1 MKSIVLKKMI
11 IRNFK
16 GIENLQM
23 SFGKDNTILGDNGT
37 GKTTIFDAF
46 SWALF
51 GKNSEGKTKFN
62 IQTLDKEGNIIHGIE
77 CNVTLILEING
88 CEKKISR
95 TLKENWVRTR
105 GKDELKNT
113 PTVYEIDDV
122 PMKEK
127 DYKAEINKIIDEE
140 LFKMVTNPFYFT
152 SLNWKDQ
159 RNILL
164 EIIGDID
171 NENVIAYNKSL
182 SPLQDK
188 IKNNIDDYITKIK
201 ASINKLKEKVK
212 SLPYRI
218 DECHN
223 SLVEVDKESLESK
236 KKNIQEEIE
245 KIDLQLQDSS
255 KANEAKLKLQEE
267 IFNLKNKKTEL
278 ISQASNKKA
287 VKEVEDK
294 IFDMK
299 HSVKINSMN
308 KESVECKIKKIH
320 VEIEETTKEISLS
333 LAEQEKLRE
342 EWFKTNDEQFIF
354 DETQG
359 VCPCCGRA
367 YEEGKIQEIKE
378 SAQER
383 FSITKEKKLEDINKK
398 GVDFGARIVAKKDS
412 LNHYEVMERELRNEL
427 DDLVS
432 KIKSDSLQIDKLIKQ
447 KEDLSTETVV
457 PGLVELEDE
466 IAALQLKLDNFKLD
480 NKLELKSKKETL
492 LLELEGVQKKFAFI
506 ETNKQLLT
514 RIEELKNEEK
524 DLNIKIGLLTKELEL
539 GEEFVRTK
547 VELLEESINK
557 KFKGVTFKLFNT
569 FKHGGIEDCC
579 EALVQGVPFRDANT
593 AGKINAGLSII
604 NTLSQHYDV
613 SAPVFIDNRESVNK
627 LTDFDGQLVN
637 LKVTK
642 DKKLKISEACCS
654 SKEEEEYLEEKLQE
668 IREKIGPYSNGYIV
682 EDLFS
687 EAEKVDTQIGE
698 PGRWSYNKTCI
709 YKYKNMFFAVSWEEP
724 STELQDGQETSLEI
738 YRVNPVEKTVT
749 TFE

>member
-1 MKSIVLKKMI
+1 MKSIIIKKMI

-255 KANEAKLKLQEE
+255 KANEAKLKLQED

-278 ISQASNKKA
+278 ISQASNRKA

-294 IFDMK
+294 IFDIK

-378 SAQER
+378 SAHER

-398 GVDFGARIVAKKDS
+398 GMDFGARIIAKKDS
-412 LNHYEVMERELRNEL
+412 LNHYEVMERELKNEL

-432 KIKSDSLQIDKLIKQ
+432 KIKSDSLQIDRLLKQ

-738 YRVNPVEKTVT
+738 YRVNPVEKMVT

>member
-11 IRNFK
+11 IQNFK

-236 KKNIQEEIE
+236 KKNIHEEIE

-738 YRVNPVEKTVT
+738 YRVNPIEKMVT

>member
-11 IRNFK
+11 IQNFK

-236 KKNIQEEIE
+236 KKNIHEEIE

-613 SAPVFIDNRESVNK
+613 SAPVFIDNRESINK

-738 YRVNPVEKTVT
+738 YRVNPIEKMVT

>member
-11 IRNFK
+11 IQNFK

-164 EIIGDID
+164 EIIGDVD

-294 IFDMK
+294 ISDMK

>member
-1 MKSIVLKKMI
+1 MKSIILKKMI

-171 NENVIAYNKSL
+171 DENVIAYNKSL

-236 KKNIQEEIE
+236 KKNIHEEIE

-278 ISQASNKKA
+278 ISQASNRKA

-294 IFDMK
+294 IFDIK

-398 GVDFGARIVAKKDS
+398 GMDFGARIVAKKDS

-738 YRVNPVEKTVT
+738 YRVNPVEKMVT

>member
-255 KANEAKLKLQEE
+255 KANEAKLKLQED

-278 ISQASNKKA
+278 ISQASNRKA

-294 IFDMK
+294 IFDIK

-378 SAQER
+378 SAHER

-398 GVDFGARIVAKKDS
+398 GMDFGARIIAKKDS
-412 LNHYEVMERELRNEL
+412 LNHYEVMERELKNEL

-432 KIKSDSLQIDKLIKQ
+432 KIKSDSLQIDRLLKQ

-738 YRVNPVEKTVT
+738 YRVNPVEKMVT

>member
-1 MKSIVLKKMI
+1 MKSIILKKMI

-236 KKNIQEEIE
+236 KKNIHEEIE

-412 LNHYEVMERELRNEL
+412 LNHYEVIERELRNEL
-427 DDLVS
+427 DDLVN

-738 YRVNPVEKTVT
+738 YRVNPIEKMVT